1 MSGRGLFG
9 FFPNIRPDRI
19 GGVEASGRLAWS
31 ALLDVMRQR
40 GEPATLFCYE
50 WDEIAN
56 EREGFPRIVAKSK
69 GGAIWRALR
78 VREKPRVI
86 LVWHLGM
93 LKLVPF
99 LRAPDARVIVFLHGI
114 EAWRA
119 QDGMTKHAFGQ
130 VDLFLS
136 NTLFTY
142 HRFLEFQPQLEKI
155 PHSVTALGIGEADPV
170 IALPLSPPA
179 LLMLSRLDRGEN
191 YKGHQELIGVWDRV
205 RSKLPG
211 AELWIAGD
219 GNLRVD
225 LERLAKG
232 QQSAASIRFLGR
244 VTEDQKQKLLHDCR
258 ALAMPSRGEGFGLVY
273 LEAMRAGR
281 PSLVSEADAGRQVVN
296 PPELG
301 LAVNPADADGLVVA
315 VARLLDSGPEW
326 QAWAERTRT
335 RYAEFYTG
343 AHFQSRLVSHF

>member
-1 MSGRGLFG
+1 MNGRGLFG

-31 ALLDVMRQR
+31 ALLDVMRER

-50 WDEIAN
+50 WDEIPG
-56 EREGFPRIVAKSK
+56 EREGFPRIVAKTK
-69 GGAIWRALR
+69 WQAIRRALQ

-99 LRAPDARVIVFLHGI
+99 LRVPEARVIVFLHGI
-114 EAWRA
+114 EAWRS
-119 QDGMTKHAFGQ
+119 QDRLTRRAFGQ

-136 NTLFTY
+136 NTFFTY
-142 HRFLEFQPQLEKI
+142 QKFLEFQPQLGKI
-155 PHSVTALGIGEADPV
+155 PHAVTSLGIGVADTMIAQPV
-170 IALPLSPPA
+170 SPPA
-179 LLMLSRLDRGEN
+179 LLMLSRLDRNEN
-191 YKGHQELIGVWDRV
+191 YKGHQELIGVWDGVCQRI
-205 RSKLPG
+205 PD

-219 GNLRVD
+219 GNLRTD
-225 LERLAKG
+225 LEILAQK
-232 QQSAASIRFLGR
+232 QKSAASIRFLGR
-244 VTEDQKQKLLHDCR
+244 VTEAQKQQLLRDCR

-281 PSLVSEADAGRQVVN
+281 PSLVSQADAGREVVN

-301 LAVNPADADGLVVA
+301 LAVNPADAAGLIDC
-315 VARLLDSGPEW
+315 VARLLANSPEW
-326 QAWAERTRT
+326 SNWQTRTRT
-335 RYAEFYTG
+335 RYAEYFTA
-343 AHFQSRLVSHF
+343 AHFQSRLVAHF